1 MRSVLIGGLAFLLEN
16 WYNSKKD
23 QVDALKDK
31 STRLKQN
38 VDLAITVDVK
48 EQQLLADR
56 ERTLNRIKP
65 PAGSSFDPDPMNCCM
80 PDTRADVI
88 ESLVSFALS
97 EDTSPRLFLL
107 SGLAGSGKSAVATSV
122 ANSLYQRRGL
132 SGSFFFK
139 RDIERLRVP
148 ANLVH
153 TVAYSIALQY
163 KLYMDVLIDALKS
176 NPAIED
182 AALSIQFDTLVRKP
196 LVEISNLS
204 STTAASPL
212 SKQPSVTFVIDALDE
227 CDNPHTISPY
237 LAELVGLA
245 PWLKLIVT
253 SRPMDE
259 SEAELRGS
267 GHMAHLNLFTVDAS
281 EDILKFTQSR
291 FAPGGLL
298 HRLQSQVAEEEIQT
312 LAERSHGLFI
322 WIKTVV
328 SYISSLAFDG
338 AKLKEMRSILA
349 SSRAASPEKGVD
361 ELYLRVLH
369 RVAGE
374 SPDYHDAVRFFVGS
388 IFATSRNCSLPCNGL
403 HAFIPTTDPDVLIKP
418 EDIEELR
425 SKLAA
430 VIFVDPLTDA
440 LRVCHPSFLDFISM
454 QARSQEFWTDPEML
468 DTMMA
473 QRCFAIMHAGL
484 KFNIC
489 GLESSCQ
496 RNNEIVGLK
505 QCIPAELQ
513 YSAVYWL
520 DHLSQSSGL
529 GNEKLKVAYGF
540 LYHTRLFYWLEVMS
554 VICEVNVAVQI
565 LQRLVVMSKVGVHQL
580 NGVIITDCVCMWL
593 HRVIM
598 KFVRS
603 LRTSSALCCC
613 FVSQCLSAHHT
624 SIYQQ

>member
-1 MRSVLIGGLAFLLEN
+1 
-16 WYNSKKD
+16 
-23 QVDALKDK
+23 
-31 STRLKQN
+31 LKQN
-38 VDLAITVDVK
+38 VDLVITVDIK

-65 PAGSSFDPDPMNCCM
+65 PPGSSFDPDPKNCCM

-107 SGLAGSGKSAVATSV
+107 SGVAGSGKSSVSTSV
-122 ANSLYQRRGL
+122 SNSLHQRGLL

-139 RDIERLRVP
+139 RDIERLRIP

-163 KLYMDVLIDALKS
+163 KPYMDVLIDVLKS
-176 NPAIED
+176 NPTIED
-182 AALSIQFDTLVRKP
+182 VALSIQFDALLRKP
-196 LVEISNLS
+196 LRGISDLS
-204 STTAASPL
+204 STAITHPL
-212 SKQPSVTFVIDALDE
+212 SKPPSVTFIIDALDE
-227 CDNPHTISPY
+227 CDDPHTISSY

-245 PWLKLIVT
+245 SWLKVIVT

-267 GHMAHLNLFTVDAS
+267 GNMTHLNLFTVDAS

-298 HRLQSQVAEEEIQT
+298 HRLRSRVTEEEIQA

-322 WIKTVV
+322 WIKTVL
-328 SYISSLAFDG
+328 SYIASLAYDG
-338 AKLKEMRSILA
+338 AKLKEMRGILS
-349 SSRAASPEKGVD
+349 SSRAPSPEKGVD
-361 ELYLRVLH
+361 ELYLRVL
-369 RVAGE
+369 RNMAGE
-374 SPDYHDAVRFFVGS
+374 SPDYQDAVRNFVGFIS
-388 IFATSRNCSLPCNGL
+388 VTSKNRSLQCKGL
-403 HAFIPTTDPDVLIKP
+403 HAFIPTSDPDIVITP

-430 VIFVDPLTDA
+430 VIFVDPVTDA
-440 LRVCHPSFLDFISM
+440 LRVCHPSFLDFIST
-454 QARSQEFWTDPEML
+454 QVRSQEFWTNPEVL

-473 QRCFAIMHAGL
+473 RRCFSIMKASL

-489 GLESSCQ
+489 GLQSSHQ
-496 RNNEIVGLK
+496 RNDEIPDLK
-505 QCIPAELQ
+505 EHIPEELQ
-513 YSAVYWL
+513 YSAVHWL
-520 DHLSQSSGL
+520 DHLSRSCGL
-529 GNEKLKVAYGF
+529 GNDEKLKVAYDF

-554 VICEVNVAVQI
+554 VVSKINAVVQI
-565 LQRLVVMSKVGVHQL
+565 LRKLVVMSKVGGHQL
-580 NGVIITDCVCMWL
+580 IKVTFTDCLCLWL
-593 HRVIM
+593 YRATM

-603 LRTSSALCCC
+603 FRAFFNLCCC
-613 FVSQCLSAHHT
+613 FVNQCQSVCHT
-624 SIYQQ
+624 STYHQQSGLNLGLWL